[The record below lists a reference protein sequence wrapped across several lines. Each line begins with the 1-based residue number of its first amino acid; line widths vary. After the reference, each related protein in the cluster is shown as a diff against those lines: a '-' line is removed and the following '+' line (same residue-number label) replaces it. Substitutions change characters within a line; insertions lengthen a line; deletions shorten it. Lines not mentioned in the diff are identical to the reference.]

1 MYEIT
6 QRRIHTHTHTHTTL
20 IDNKK
25 INITYDKIL
34 LEGKFEGNKHLET
47 K

>member
-1 MYEIT
+1 MELQ
-6 QRRIHTHTHTHTTL
+6 QRRIHTHTTL

-25 INITYDKIL
+25 INIIYDKIL

>member
-1 MYEIT
+1 MELQ
-6 QRRIHTHTHTHTTL
+6 QRRIHTHTTL

>member
-1 MYEIT
+1 MELQ
-6 QRRIHTHTHTHTTL
+6 QRRKRTHTAL

>member
-1 MYEIT
+1 MELQQ
-6 QRRIHTHTHTHTTL
+6 QRKRTHTTL

-34 LEGKFEGNKHLET
+34 LEGKFEGNKHLKT